1 MNLVELH
8 LAQMPLQRKIRHFSE
23 EIELLE
29 SRIKP
34 NGCGHLHTTIYVL
47 KERIRELQEE
57 VQQLKEKPQ
66 DG

>member
-1 MNLVELH
+1 MNLVDRH
-8 LAQMPLQRKIRHFSE
+8 LAQMPIQRKIRHFSE

-47 KERIRELQEE
+47 KERITELQEE
-57 VQQLKEKPQ
+57 LQQLEVKSQ